1 MAEGRESLWLWDR
14 YLRGVAD
21 VPVGGTSDIDAD
33 DLLARAIGAMHRGAG
48 GALYTP
54 DEVAKVVRETR
65 ERAGLDPAPYPINAD
80 ATDRQARRWRP
91 LEPQSP

>member
-1 MAEGRESLWLWDR
+1 MVEDREALWLWDR

-21 VPVGGTSDIDAD
+21 VPNAGASDIDAD
-33 DLLARAIGAMHRGAG
+33 DLLARAIGAMHRVAG

-54 DEVAKVVRETR
+54 SEVAKAVQETR
-65 ERAGLDPAPYPINAD
+65 ERAGLDPAPSPINAD
-80 ATDRQARRWRP
+80 ASDRQARRWRP